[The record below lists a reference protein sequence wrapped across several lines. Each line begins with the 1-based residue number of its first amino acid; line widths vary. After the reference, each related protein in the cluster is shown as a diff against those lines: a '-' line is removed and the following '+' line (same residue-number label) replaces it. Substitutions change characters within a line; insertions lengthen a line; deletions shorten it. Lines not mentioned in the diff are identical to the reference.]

1 MTTPGGT
8 LPTIGVVCPPD
19 LDAGV
24 FVDYARK
31 AERLGFDELWIV
43 EDCFLNGGVA
53 QAAIA
58 LSSTSSIRVGLG
70 ILPAA
75 ARNVAFAAM
84 DIGTLCRVFPGR
96 VTVGIGHGQPDWM
109 RQVGAW
115 PRSPLTFLS
124 ECLTSLRRILSGEN
138 VSVAGEYVS
147 LSDVQLGLPLASQ
160 PRLFA
165 GVRGPRSVA
174 LAGTVADGLLLAEP
188 VTPEYL
194 ESVKSQLGATALTF
208 EIAGYSVAAIDPDP
222 EVAREYARAGLA
234 WIGDPEWAPHIEPLP
249 FAAEFK
255 KLRGTSGSRED
266 FANRLP
272 AEWVDQL
279 AIVGTPEM
287 ARSRIAALTDAG
299 LSRVILIPAGL
310 PPIDALDGLALVLSR

>member
-1 MTTPGGT
+1 

-24 FVDYARK
+24 FVEYARK
-31 AERLGFDELWIV
+31 AERLGFEELWIV
-43 EDCFLNGGVA
+43 EDCFLNGGIA

-96 VTVGIGHGQPDWM
+96 VTVGIGHGQPGWM

-115 PRSPLTFLS
+115 PRSPLTLLS
-124 ECLTSLRRILSGEN
+124 EYMTSLRRLLSGEN
-138 VSVAGEYVS
+138 VTLDGDYVN
-147 LSDVQLGLPLASQ
+147 LSDVQLGLPLPSP
-160 PRLFA
+160 PRLLA

-174 LAGTVADGLLLAEP
+174 LAGVIADGLLLAEP

-194 ESVKSQLGATALTF
+194 KSVKAELSESAPSF
-208 EIAGYSVAAIDPDP
+208 EIAAYNVAAVDPDP
-222 EVAREYARAGLA
+222 EIARNRARAGLA
-234 WIGDPEWAPHIEPLP
+234 WIGDPEWAAHIDPLP

-255 KLRGTSGSRED
+255 QLRATSGSRED
-266 FANRLP
+266 FTNRLP
-272 AEWVDQL
+272 TEWVDQL
-279 AIVGTPEM
+279 AVVGTPEA
-287 ARSRIAALTDAG
+287 ARSRIDALADAG
-299 LSRVILIPAGL
+299 VSRVILIPAGM
-310 PPIDALDGLALVLSR
+310 PPLDALDGLALVLSR

>member
-1 MTTPGGT
+1 M
-8 LPTIGVVCPPD
+8 
-19 LDAGV
+19 
-24 FVDYARK
+24 FVDYART
-31 AERLGFDELWIV
+31 AERLGFDELWII
-43 EDCFLNGGVA
+43 EDCFLNGGIA

-84 DIGTLCRVFPGR
+84 EIGTLCRMFPGR
-96 VTVGIGHGQPDWM
+96 LTVGIGHGQPDWI

-115 PRSPLTFLS
+115 PRSPLTLLS
-124 ECLTSLRRILSGEN
+124 EYMTSLRRLLSGEN
-138 VSVAGEYVS
+138 VTLAGDYVS
-147 LSDVQLGLPLASQ
+147 LSEVLLAQPLASP
-160 PRLFA
+160 PRLLA
-165 GVRGPRSVA
+165 GVRGPRSVS

-194 ESVKSQLGATALTF
+194 RSVTAQLGATSPSF
-208 EIAGYSVAAIDPDP
+208 EIAAYNVAAVDLDP
-222 EVAREYARAGLA
+222 ELARIRARAGLA
-234 WIGDPEWAPHIEPLP
+234 WIGDPEWAPHIDPLP

-255 KLRGTSGSRED
+255 ALRSSSNNRED
-266 FANRLP
+266 FAKRLP

-287 ARSRIAALTDAG
+287 ARSRIDALAHEG
-299 LSRVILIPAGL
+299 ASRVILTPAGQ
-310 PPIDALDGLALVLSR
+310 PAMDAIDGLALVLPR

>member
-1 MTTPGGT
+1 M
-8 LPTIGVVCPPD
+8 PTIGVVCPPD
-19 LDAGV
+19 LDAGL

-43 EDCFLNGGVA
+43 EDCFLNGGIA

-58 LSSTSSIRVGLG
+58 LSSTSTIRVGLG

-84 DIGTLCRVFPGR
+84 DIGTLCRMYPGR
-96 VTVGIGHGQPDWM
+96 VTVGIGHGQPGWM

-124 ECLTSLRRILSGEN
+124 EYMTSLRRLLTGEN
-138 VSVAGEYVS
+138 VTVAGEYVS
-147 LSDVQLGLPLASQ
+147 LSGVQLGLPLTSQ
-160 PRLFA
+160 PRFLA

-174 LAGTVADGLLLAEP
+174 LAGSVADGLLLAEP

-194 ESVKSQLGATALTF
+194 LSVKAQLGASTPSF
-208 EIAGYSVAAIDPDP
+208 EIAGYNVAAVDSDP
-222 EVAREYARAGLA
+222 ELARNRARAGLG
-234 WIGDPEWAPHIEPLP
+234 WIGDPEWAPHIDPLP

-255 KLRGTSGSRED
+255 ELRATSGSRED
-266 FANRLP
+266 FASRLP

-279 AIVGTPEM
+279 AIVGTAEM
-287 ARSRIAALTDAG
+287 ARSRIDTLADAG
-299 LSRVILIPAGL
+299 LSAVILVPAGL
-310 PPIDALDGLALVLSR
+310 PPIEALDGLALVLSH